1 MMTQTNWQGL
11 VVQSVTNP
19 KEAAERVL
27 SWRLE
32 PAVLWQGLA
41 LVAIV
46 NAILSTLSNL
56 IAPMPDALSGLMFSP
71 LVFAVIVAAGLV
83 GTVFVLTW
91 IGGVLGGTGG
101 FNDMMALLIWLQV
114 LRALAQV
121 VLLVLLMAMPVLA
134 TFFVLFVTVA
144 TLWIFINFVQVGLG
158 LRSIG
163 QAIAVVIAAAAG
175 LVLGLSLLL
184 SLFGVSPG
192 IAAHV

>member
-1 MMTQTNWQGL
+1 MTTQTNWQSL

-19 KEAAERVL
+19 KAVAERVL

-32 PAVLWQGLA
+32 PQVLWQGMA

-56 IAPMPDALSGLMFSP
+56 IAPVPDALSGLMFSP
-71 LVFAVIVAAGLV
+71 LVFAIIVAAGLV
-83 GTVFVLTW
+83 GTVAVLTW

-101 FNDMMALLIWLQV
+101 FNDMLALLIWLQV

-121 VLLVLLMAMPVLA
+121 VLLVLLLAMPILA

-184 SLFGVSPG
+184 SLFGISPG